1 MFKDCRLQSSAVA
14 IIELYAMSG
23 EKKIVK
29 NVCVCVCVCMVN
41 AIECMVSNVGL
52 DVSLILI

>member
-23 EKKIVK
+23 EEK
-29 NVCVCVCVCMVN
+29 NSEECVRVCVH
-41 AIECMVSNVGL
+41 G
-52 DVSLILI
+52 